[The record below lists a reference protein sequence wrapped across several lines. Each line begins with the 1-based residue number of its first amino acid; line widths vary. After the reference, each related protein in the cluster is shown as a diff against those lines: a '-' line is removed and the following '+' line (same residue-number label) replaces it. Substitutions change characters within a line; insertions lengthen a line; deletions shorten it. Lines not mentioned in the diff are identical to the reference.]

1 MRKTA
6 AVLLLTAGLTGCALE
21 VPADL
26 FAPTEDMLQARQR
39 ETRRYEGLS
48 EAELLSA
55 SVAVLQDMGFIL
67 TETNTKLGV
76 LTGSKNRTGNVF
88 QTNQDISVTLVVRPV
103 FDSQGKPIPKK
114 HYVRVNFNRV
124 IFYTNGKDKA
134 ENLNDPD
141 LFTEFHDKLSKSVFI
156 EGQKL

>member
-1 MRKTA
+1 
-6 AVLLLTAGLTGCALE
+6 
-21 VPADL
+21 
-26 FAPTEDMLQARQR
+26 
-39 ETRRYEGLS
+39 
-48 EAELLSA
+48 
-55 SVAVLQDMGFIL
+55 MGFIL